1 MNVNKLSTGS
11 RYELK
16 GISIFSIILAFK
28 GHAPKVHKE
37 TPLKCNKNTLLIES
51 WKPGLDTRSQ
61 FEENEQ

>member
-1 MNVNKLSTGS
+1 MNVNKLSTGT

-51 WKPGLDTRSQ
+51 
-61 FEENEQ
+61 